1 MTFDEYQQ
9 QALQTAVHHPNE
21 QLDKTIWALG
31 ITGEAGEVAEKWK
44 KIVAYRDG
52 VVTDE
57 DIAEIKKE
65 LGDVLWYVA
74 VFAHKLGI
82 SFDDVASTNAA
93 KLADRQKR
101 NSIKGAGDN
110 R

>member
-1 MTFDEYQQ
+1 MTFDEYQTN
-9 QALQTAVHHPNE
+9 ALTTVVENPDPK
-21 QLDKTIWALG
+21 LDKTIWALG

-52 VVTDE
+52 IITDE
-57 DIAEIKKE
+57 DLVDLKKE

-74 VFAHKLGI
+74 VFADRLGL
-82 SFDDVASTNAA
+82 SLDDIAQHNVQ
-93 KLADRQKR
+93 KLASRKER
-101 NSIKGAGDN
+101 NVIKGAGDH